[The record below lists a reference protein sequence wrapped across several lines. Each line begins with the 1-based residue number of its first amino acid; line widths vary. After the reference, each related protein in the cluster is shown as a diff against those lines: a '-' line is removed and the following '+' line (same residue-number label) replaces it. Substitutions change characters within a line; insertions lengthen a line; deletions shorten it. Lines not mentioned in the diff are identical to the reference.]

1 MRLPNGVTMWDE
13 DSMRSV
19 LTPLNLHFA
28 VLGALVLLIGILG
41 IRIAVVHGKT
51 GEAGNEAVIAAQG
64 RMAAA
69 QTGAERVRGLDTK
82 LAASADV
89 AARFYAER
97 LPYGDAEVATQL
109 GDLSRKFNVR
119 LSRAQYVHGAREN
132 GLTPV
137 RIEASVTGEYT
148 HVAEFING
156 LERNKSF
163 FLIENLGLGG
173 AQGGLVNLRLRI
185 ETYEREPA
193 PAYATA
199 QTREGGQ
206 P

>member
-1 MRLPNGVTMWDE
+1 MRLPNGVTVREDE
-13 DSMRSV
+13 RLRSL
-19 LTPLNLHFA
+19 LTPLNLHIA
-28 VLGALVLLIGILG
+28 VLGILVLLIAFIGV
-41 IRIAVVHGKT
+41 RIAVLHGKT
-51 GEAGNEAVIAAQG
+51 GEAGNEAVVAAQG
-64 RMAAA
+64 QLAAA
-69 QTGAERVRGLDTK
+69 RTGAERVRGLDTK
-82 LAASADV
+82 LATSSDE
-89 AARFYAER
+89 AAAFYTER

-109 GDLSRKFNVR
+109 GDLAKKFNVR

-132 GLTPV
+132 DLTPV
-137 RIEASVTGEYT
+137 RIEASITGEYAS
-148 HVAEFING
+148 VAEFING
-156 LERNKSF
+156 LERNRKF

-193 PAYATA
+193 PAYAAA